1 VREQRCSL
9 TNQPNFLN
17 EFGVILSALNAP
29 APPLATA
36 VVAARRVAKNGK
48 GRLMS
53 DEDADALITG
63 ARAAGQ
69 LLCWLPGFSK
79 AGKSRGRYRVYSKA
93 RTWQQYDKMLTE
105 KFISGETGTPRA
117 KAVRSDLRNDV
128 YSNRPVRR
136 LRLRPNWPQLR
147 AIL

>member
-1 VREQRCSL
+1 MREQRCSL

-53 DEDADALITG
+53 DKDADALITG

-69 LLCWLPGFSK
+69 LLCWLPVFSK

-93 RTWQQYDKMLTE
+93 RTWQQHGKALTE
-105 KFISGETGTPRA
+105 KFARPALHGPRLC
-117 KAVRSDLRNDV
+117 AVT
-128 YSNRPVRR
+128 
-136 LRLRPNWPQLR
+136 
-147 AIL
+147 

>member
-1 VREQRCSL
+1 MFREHFDLHGGLLDLGLAASGQL
-9 TNQPNFLN
+9 EDLAATGDAATVQPP
-17 EFGVILSALNAP
+17 GVVQVGNAPGDGGSRSALNAP

-69 LLCWLPGFSK
+69 LLYWLPGFSK
-79 AGKSRGRYRVYSKA
+79 AGKSRDR
-93 RTWQQYDKMLTE
+93 
-105 KFISGETGTPRA
+105 
-117 KAVRSDLRNDV
+117 
-128 YSNRPVRR
+128 
-136 LRLRPNWPQLR
+136 
-147 AIL
+147 